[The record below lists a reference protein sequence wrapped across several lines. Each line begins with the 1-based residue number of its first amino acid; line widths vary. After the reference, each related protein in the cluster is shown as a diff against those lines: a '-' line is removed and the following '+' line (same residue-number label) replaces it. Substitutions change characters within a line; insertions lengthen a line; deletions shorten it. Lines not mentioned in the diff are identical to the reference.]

1 MKILESL
8 KKRRNKMTNYGSAIG
23 NVVGAAMVVGAVSK
37 LAPKKKKCL
46 KKRKGGRKKK

>member
-1 MKILESL
+1 
-8 KKRRNKMTNYGSAIG
+8 MTNYGAAIG

-46 KKRKGGRKKK
+46 KRAKKGGRKKK